1 MPDTRRKQALVNQRT
16 ALLSSFERAEHFV
29 NNYEA
34 ARDAAEVQ
42 IRLDALDA
50 MWRELGEVQRHL
62 TDIEDTTEGMENN
75 LQIRA
80 SSENQY
86 FKIKAS
92 LSSKLSSPPPTFSH
106 AIPNAATI
114 GLSGLKLPTITLP
127 EFDGDYNQWLTFHDT
142 FDALIHSNAEVPPI
156 QKFHYLRAAVKGEAA
171 QLIESIAISSI
182 NYSTAWETLK
192 SRYAND
198 YLLKKRH
205 LQSLLEC
212 PRMKKETAAA
222 LHGVVDEFERHIKV
236 LRQLGEPTD
245 SWSTILEHLLCLRLD
260 DCTLKAWEDFASTVE
275 NPDYSCLIDF
285 LHRRIRVLESMSVNH
300 NSVYQSSNIQHASR
314 NSTFARTSNHAAAEI
329 PTYHCYACNEQH
341 LLTHCPRFNNMNAH
355 ERLTVINLHH
365 LCQNC
370 FRHGHLAR
378 NCRSK
383 FSCRLCQ
390 KRHHSMIHSALFTN
404 TPQTANP
411 TVMHPVPFESEDVII
426 TDPETTSTN
435 SAVQTTNSAV
445 QISNSAPVCNS
456 NVLLSTIS
464 LLILDSN
471 GKAHPARAML
481 DSGSQSNIISERL
494 SQLLRLKR
502 ENVSIPM
509 YGIGESTSNVRHSV
523 KTTIRSRTSR
533 YELKANFLVMPRITI
548 DLPSTSFSTLNWKLP
563 NNLNMA
569 DPEFNKTGPI
579 DILLGAE
586 HFFTIVNP
594 GNKIQTE
601 GHPTLINSLFG
612 WIVSGRHQ
620 SQLVNQTT
628 TCHVAVSD
636 SLLEALEKFWKVEE
650 VIERPEYS
658 PKERKCEAHYAS
670 NVSRNSEG
678 RYIVRLPRNENFDQV
693 LGDSK
698 HIALR
703 RFQLL
708 EKRFAVNSSLK
719 LQYHE
724 FLSEYLSL
732 GHMRLVS
739 PSENEPE
746 QVCYLPH
753 HPVFKE
759 SSTTTKIRVVFDG
772 SAKTSTGN
780 SLNDALT
787 IGPTIQEELLSL
799 VLRFRKYPI
808 ALVGDIAKMYRQI
821 LVHPKDTALQRIYW
835 RFHPEEPISTYE
847 LQTVTYGLTPSSFL
861 ATRTLHQLALDEGEN
876 YPLGSTAL
884 KNDFYMDDY
893 IGGAQTLEDA
903 IETRCQLD
911 NLMAKGGFQLRKYTS
926 NNLKVLEGLEEERIG
941 TKSTLHFDPE
951 EAVKTLGIG
960 WEPGSDQLRFD
971 CTLAITTG
979 SPTKRSIL
987 SAISK
992 HFDPLG
998 LTGPVVIRAKMM
1010 LQELWQEPCGWDDQV
1025 PDKIRTKWDHYC
1037 AELPK
1042 IFNFKVDRYVFL
1054 PQAFIQLHTFS
1065 DASELAYGA
1074 CTYARSID
1082 PTGRIKVCLIA
1093 SKSRVTPLK
1102 RMSIPRLELSAA
1114 LVGAR
1119 LHRKINNAMKLSVS
1133 SSFFWSDS
1141 TVTLAW
1147 LRSTPGTWQTFV
1159 ANRVA
1164 EIQDL
1169 SNGAIWNHV
1178 CGSQNPA
1185 DLVSRGTSVEEFLI
1199 SDLWRYGPN
1208 WLKSPECEWPSSNRP
1223 DQDDLIPERRKT
1235 VAAVQTTSAVN
1246 PFFHDQGSY
1255 LRLSRVV
1262 AYCLR
1267 FAEACRKKKSQDK
1280 SARVNRNINALT
1292 IIEIVRARKCLARLA
1307 QEDRLKAEL
1316 RELRKGN
1323 PVSKQS
1329 PLRLLS
1335 PFLDSEGI
1343 IRFPSIHTVSC
1354 TVLSFKIV
1362 PRWRPCESGSDER
1375 RVLANRRTQIDSRNS
1390 MELLSLQTCCTSPG
1404 FIARRGSPTQIY
1416 SDQGKNFQG
1425 ARNDLRELFEM
1436 LTKKESIEHI
1446 SNSCTTLG
1454 IQWRM
1459 IPPRSP
1465 HFGGLWEAAVKVAKK
1480 HLFKQLGSSSLSFED
1495 MATVLA
1501 QIEACM
1507 NSRPLTPM
1515 TESPDDLAI
1524 LTPGHFLIGM
1534 SMSSLPDPDVTHI
1547 PANKLDHYHRLQ
1559 EYVQQFWHQ
1568 WKREYLQELQKESR
1582 RTVPNTEFQV
1592 GRMVVIVD
1600 DFVAPVKWPLGRI
1613 IKTIPGKDGLPR
1625 VVQLRTSK
1633 GITER
1638 AITKICMLPYESEM
1652 QPERFSSEI

>member
-1 MPDTRRKQALVNQRT
+1 
-16 ALLSSFERAEHFV
+16 
-29 NNYEA
+29 
-34 ARDAAEVQ
+34 
-42 IRLDALDA
+42 
-50 MWRELGEVQRHL
+50 
-62 TDIEDTTEGMENN
+62 
-75 LQIRA
+75 
-80 SSENQY
+80 
-86 FKIKAS
+86 
-92 LSSKLSSPPPTFSH
+92 
-106 AIPNAATI
+106 
-114 GLSGLKLPTITLP
+114 
-127 EFDGDYNQWLTFHDT
+127 
-142 FDALIHSNAEVPPI
+142 
-156 QKFHYLRAAVKGEAA
+156 
-171 QLIESIAISSI
+171 
-182 NYSTAWETLK
+182 
-192 SRYAND
+192 
-198 YLLKKRH
+198 
-205 LQSLLEC
+205 
-212 PRMKKETAAA
+212 
-222 LHGVVDEFERHIKV
+222 
-236 LRQLGEPTD
+236 
-245 SWSTILEHLLCLRLD
+245 
-260 DCTLKAWEDFASTVE
+260 
-275 NPDYSCLIDF
+275 
-285 LHRRIRVLESMSVNH
+285 
-300 NSVYQSSNIQHASR
+300 
-314 NSTFARTSNHAAAEI
+314 
-329 PTYHCYACNEQH
+329 
-341 LLTHCPRFNNMNAH
+341 
-355 ERLTVINLHH
+355 
-365 LCQNC
+365 
-370 FRHGHLAR
+370 
-378 NCRSK
+378 
-383 FSCRLCQ
+383 
-390 KRHHSMIHSALFTN
+390 
-404 TPQTANP
+404 
-411 TVMHPVPFESEDVII
+411 
-426 TDPETTSTN
+426 
-435 SAVQTTNSAV
+435 
-445 QISNSAPVCNS
+445 
-456 NVLLSTIS
+456 
-464 LLILDSN
+464 
-471 GKAHPARAML
+471 
-481 DSGSQSNIISERL
+481 
-494 SQLLRLKR
+494 
-502 ENVSIPM
+502 
-509 YGIGESTSNVRHSV
+509 
-523 KTTIRSRTSR
+523 
-533 YELKANFLVMPRITI
+533 
-548 DLPSTSFSTLNWKLP
+548 
-563 NNLNMA
+563 
-569 DPEFNKTGPI
+569 
-579 DILLGAE
+579 
-586 HFFTIVNP
+586 
-594 GNKIQTE
+594 
-601 GHPTLINSLFG
+601 
-612 WIVSGRHQ
+612 
-620 SQLVNQTT
+620 
-628 TCHVAVSD
+628 
-636 SLLEALEKFWKVEE
+636 
-650 VIERPEYS
+650 
-658 PKERKCEAHYAS
+658 
-670 NVSRNSEG
+670 
-678 RYIVRLPRNENFDQV
+678 
-693 LGDSK
+693 
-698 HIALR
+698 
-703 RFQLL
+703 
-708 EKRFAVNSSLK
+708 
-719 LQYHE
+719 
-724 FLSEYLSL
+724 
-732 GHMRLVS
+732 
-739 PSENEPE
+739 
-746 QVCYLPH
+746 
-753 HPVFKE
+753 
-759 SSTTTKIRVVFDG
+759 
-772 SAKTSTGN
+772 
-780 SLNDALT
+780 
-787 IGPTIQEELLSL
+787 
-799 VLRFRKYPI
+799 
-808 ALVGDIAKMYRQI
+808 MYRQI
-821 LVHPKDTALQRIYW
+821 LVHPKDTPLQRIYW
-835 RFHPEEPISTYE
+835 RFHSEEPISTYE

-911 NLMAKGGFQLRKYTS
+911 NLMAKGGFQLRKYSS

-960 WEPGSDQLRFD
+960 WEPGTNQLRFD
-971 CTLAITTG
+971 CTLTITTG

-998 LTGPVVIRAKMM
+998 LTSPVVIRAKMM

-1025 PDKIRTKWDHYC
+1025 PDKIRTKWGHYC
-1037 AELPK
+1037 VELPK
-1042 IFNFKVDRYVFL
+1042 IFNYKINRYVFL
-1054 PQAFIQLHTFS
+1054 PQAIIQLHTFS

-1185 DLVSRGTSVEEFLI
+1185 DLVSRGASVEEFLI
-1199 SDLWRYGPN
+1199 SDLWRCGPN
-1208 WLKSPECEWPSSNRP
+1208 WLKSPEYEWPSSNKP

-1246 PFFHDQGSY
+1246 PFFHDQVSY

-1267 FAEACRKKKSQDK
+1267 FAEACRKKRSQDK

-1323 PVSKQS
+1323 PVSKHS

-1343 IRFPSIHTVSC
+1343 IRVGGRMRHSQQPFHIKHPILLPSSHPYTRLVARYFHLKLFHGGGRVSLAAMRDEYWPIDGRRLLRGIVWNC
-1354 TVLSFKIV
+1354 FRCRRAAPVPGKQKTGQLPIERITASRPFTFTGVDYAGPVYLKLPHRKAAAPKAYISVFVCFATKAVHIELVADLSTNAFLNAL
-1362 PRWRPCESGSDER
+1362 R
-1375 RVLANRRTQIDSRNS
+1375 R
-1390 MELLSLQTCCTSPG
+1390 

-1436 LTKKESIEHI
+1436 LTEKESIEQI

-1465 HFGGLWEAAVKVAKK
+1465 HFGGPWEAAVKVAKK

-1495 MATVLA
+1495 MATVLT

-1515 TESPDDLAI
+1515 TEIPDDLAI

-1534 SMSSLPDPDVTHI
+1534 SMSALPDPDVTHI

-1582 RTVPNTEFQV
+1582 RTIPNTEFQV

-1600 DFVAPVKWPLGRI
+1600 DFLAPVKWPLGRI

-1652 QPERFSSEI
+1652 QPERFSSET